1 MLFDRW
7 VYGMMDH
14 SKKGF
19 PKPLLKGK
27 NAVIVTTC
35 TTPWPF
41 NLIFKQ
47 SAGTVRALKEILCW
61 SGFKIAGVIQ
71 KGGTMNGYGLSLK
84 EIIRCKKM
92 ARSLL

>member
-1 MLFDRW
+1 
-7 VYGMMDH
+7 MMDH
-14 SKKGF
+14 SEKGY

-27 NAVIVTTC
+27 KAVIVTTC
-35 TTPWPF
+35 TTPWPL